1 MEKAI
6 FFKIWEFNIRTF
18 QFSCRVE
25 QITAIKL
32 WSMFSS
38 QLLSYPVMLKIIY
51 LQVRG
56 VLSNVV
62 SQTLTRF
69 GRYITRTCLIICVKI
84 IMSVRYGCR
93 FSQKTHRVEYK
104 SFNALL
110 WLEITFFK
118 KTFFDSYFKSLRNMK
133 HLYKRIYFQKRLLEF
148 ERIVESKRLFM
159 LKKTAQIN
167 NHIPES
173 VWYNK
178 QGLLHPQR

>member
-1 MEKAI
+1 MEKAL
-6 FFKIWEFNIRTF
+6 FFKIWQFNITTF

-32 WSMFSS
+32 WSVFSS

-93 FSQKTHRVEYK
+93 LSQKTHRVEYE

-118 KTFFDSYFKSLRNMK
+118 NTFRFLFQILEKYETSVQTYLFPKTRTRVRKNRWK
-133 HLYKRIYFQKRLLEF
+133 
-148 ERIVESKRLFM
+148 
-159 LKKTAQIN
+159 
-167 NHIPES
+167 
-173 VWYNK
+173 
-178 QGLLHPQR
+178 